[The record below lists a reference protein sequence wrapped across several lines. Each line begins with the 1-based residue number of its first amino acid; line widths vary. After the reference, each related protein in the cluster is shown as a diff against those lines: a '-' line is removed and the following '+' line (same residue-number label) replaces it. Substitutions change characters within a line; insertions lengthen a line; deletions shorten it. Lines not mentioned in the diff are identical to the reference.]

1 MDVVPGVVVHCG
13 AGLLVPGMLVVPGM
27 LLVPGVLL
35 VPSVLV
41 VPGLRLLRLGEGVAD
56 MLGHGSAGAVVSAVS
71 NPAG

>member
-1 MDVVPGVVVHCG
+1 MDVVPGVVVDCG
-13 AGLLVPGMLVVPGM
+13 AGLLVPSMLV
-27 LLVPGVLL
+27 VPGVLL

-41 VPGLRLLRLGEGVAD
+41 VPGLRLLRLGEGVAH